1 MTQTNESGATS
12 MESDTSNVQ
21 TTNPSNN
28 GNEESRTPMKTR
40 DLAELVD
47 KRLDEFEEN
56 AGLQK
61 SIIREETENEVAK
74 LLTMTPG
81 DLREMDAVACAE
93 AAVLLEEFAFHI
105 QRAEN
110 RQKTRVNWA
119 NARIEKMIA
128 PNLHKQPGY
137 SHEERRA
144 KAISQDD
151 AAMATEQERLNA
163 AVRLDRISYLSNR
176 ISTMA
181 KRLAELASMKRG
193 RT

>member
-1 MTQTNESGATS
+1 MMDER
-12 MESDTSNVQ
+12 M
-21 TTNPSNN
+21 
-28 GNEESRTPMKTR
+28 
-40 DLAELVD
+40 
-47 KRLDEFEEN
+47 DEFEAG
-56 AGLQK
+56 AGLRK
-61 SIIREETENEVAK
+61 SSLREETENEVAE

-81 DLREMDAVACAE
+81 ELRDMDAVACVE
-93 AAVLLEEFAFHI
+93 AAVILEEFALHI

-110 RQKTRVNWA
+110 YQKTRVNWA

-144 KAISQDD
+144 KAISLDD

-163 AVRLDRISYLSNR
+163 ALRIDRISYLCNR

-181 KRLAELASMKRG
+181 KRLAELASLKRG

>member
-1 MTQTNESGATS
+1 
-12 MESDTSNVQ
+12 
-21 TTNPSNN
+21 
-28 GNEESRTPMKTR
+28 MKTR

-56 AGLQK
+56 TGLQK